1 MANVLVTRKDSILD
15 QMEDIRHRIARRA
28 YELFRQRDGL
38 PGDPTADWLTAERET
53 IWKPAV
59 ELREKDG
66 MFTVV
71 AALPGVEVRDVG
83 VDVSDEDVVIKASS
97 SHSCSDTKGHVHQCE
112 FATAELFRSVRF
124 PKPVDPAKAK
134 AEYQN
139 GLLTIKVPAAR
150 ATQARSVTVKA
161 A

>member
-1 MANVLVTRKDSILD
+1 MPNVPVTRKDSILD
-15 QMEDIRHRIARRA
+15 QIAEIRHRIAQRA

-38 PGDPTADWLTAERET
+38 PGDPMADWLAAERET
-53 IWKPAV
+53 IWQPLV
-59 ELREKDG
+59 ELREKGG

-71 AALPGVEVRDVG
+71 AALPGVEAKDVG

-97 SHSCSDTKGHVHQCE
+97 SYSCSDTKGRVHQSE

-134 AEYQN
+134 AEYRN

-150 ATQARSVTVKA
+150 AMHTKSTAIKA